1 MIVAGGMIR
10 TAVMAACLLAAF
22 CAGARESVPP
32 APFTMPVRAK
42 VTETAADGKGWMAS
56 GEIAVSF
63 EQAKAQFGSKIAA
76 AGWTHLHAIALGRNR
91 MLEAWSR
98 GSEELTLMVWRI
110 APGRSGFSY
119 GLSCK
124 AKGKTKGKD
133 KEQ

>member
-1 MIVAGGMIR
+1 MNRLITIAVCLMVAIGADARGG
-10 TAVMAACLLAAF
+10 THHH
-22 CAGARESVPP
+22 

-42 VTETAADGKGWMAS
+42 VTETAADGKGWQAS

-76 AGWTHLHAIALGRNR
+76 ARWVHLHAIALGRDR

-98 GSEELTLMVWRI
+98 GGEELTLMVWRI

-124 AKGKTKGKD
+124 AKRKTKGKE
-133 KEQ
+133 K